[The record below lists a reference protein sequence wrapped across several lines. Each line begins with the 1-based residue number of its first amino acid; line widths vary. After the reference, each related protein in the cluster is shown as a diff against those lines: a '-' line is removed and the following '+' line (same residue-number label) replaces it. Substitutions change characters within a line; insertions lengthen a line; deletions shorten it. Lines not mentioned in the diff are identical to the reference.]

1 MKILVADSGS
11 TKCDWMLGTDLDKP
25 LLIESMGFNPFY
37 HNSDLIASKIT
48 EAFVGQSLHDIDY
61 VYYYGA
67 GCSTD
72 ELKQIV
78 LKGLV
83 SVFPNAKVMV
93 SHDLD
98 GAAIATCG
106 NQAGIACILGTGSN
120 ACLWDGHSV
129 VEHPCKFGLGFI
141 LGDEGS
147 GSHIGKQLLKGY
159 FYNDM
164 PSSLREAFEAKYP
177 DSKLIIHNTYAPGG
191 NTYVAGFAKFAG
203 EHKNE
208 PYIQNLIKGVF
219 EYYVKS
225 HILKYEMHKEIP
237 VNFVG
242 SIAYLYQDILRE
254 LSLIYQFKI
263 GKIIKQPIDA
273 LYAFHLAQRAS

>member
-11 TKCDWMLGTDLDKP
+11 TKCDWMLGTDHLKP
-25 LLIESMGFNPFY
+25 VLIESMGFNPFY
-37 HNSDLIASKIT
+37 HSSELISSTIL
-48 EAFVGQSLHDIDY
+48 EAFSGQTLNDIDY

-72 ELKQIV
+72 ELRQIV
-78 LKGLV
+78 ANGLEA
-83 SVFPNAKVMV
+83 VFTNAKILV

-106 NQAGIACILGTGSN
+106 SAPGIACILGTGSN
-120 ACLWDGHSV
+120 ACLWDGKAI
-129 VEHPCKFGLGFI
+129 VETHCKFGLGFI

-147 GSHIGKQLLKGY
+147 GSHIGKQLIKGY
-159 FYNDM
+159 FYNEM
-164 PSSLREAFEAKYP
+164 PAHIRQSFETHFP
-177 DSKLIIHNTYAPGG
+177 DPKAIIHHTYAPGG
-191 NTYVAGFAKFAG
+191 NTYVAGFARFAG
-203 EHKNE
+203 EHQTD
-208 PYIQNLIKGVF
+208 PYIQELIRAVF

-225 HILKYEMHKEIP
+225 HILKYKDYSTTP

-242 SIAYLYQDILRE
+242 SIAYLYQDILKD
-254 LSLIYQFKI
+254 LGKTYQFNI

-273 LYAFHLAQRAS
+273 LYAFHLA

>member
-11 TKCDWMLGTDLDKP
+11 TKCDWMLGNDLEKP

-37 HNSDLIASKIT
+37 HSSELIASKIS
-48 EAFVGQSLHDIDY
+48 EAFGGQSIDDIDY

-78 LKGLV
+78 LKGLQ
-83 SVFPNAKVMV
+83 SVFQNATVRV

-106 NQAGIACILGTGSN
+106 NKAGIACILGTGSN

-129 VEHPCKFGLGFI
+129 VEHPCKFGLGLI

-159 FYNDM
+159 FYNEM
-164 PSSLREAFEAKYP
+164 PPSIRQAFEAKYP
-177 DSKLIIHNTYAPGG
+177 DPKLIIHNTYAPGG
-191 NTYVAGFAKFAG
+191 NTYVAGFARFAG
-203 EHKNE
+203 DHKNE
-208 PYIQNLIKGVF
+208 PYIQKLIRDVF

-225 HILKYEMHKEIP
+225 HILKYETHKEIP

-242 SIAYLYQDILRE
+242 SIAFLHQDILNE
-254 LSLIYQFKI
+254 LSQHYQFHI

-273 LYAFHLAQRAS
+273 LYAFHLAQKAS